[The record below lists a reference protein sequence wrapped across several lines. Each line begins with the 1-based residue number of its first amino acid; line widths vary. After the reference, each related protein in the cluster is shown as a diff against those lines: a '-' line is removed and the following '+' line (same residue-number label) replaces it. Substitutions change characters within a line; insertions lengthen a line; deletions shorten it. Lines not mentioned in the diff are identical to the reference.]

1 MSDWPDISQPTLV
14 VSPWTR
20 EQGAAPLAVASLAS
34 AAWPSAN
41 LALYMPFSVS
51 RPTLFVKLFCINGAT
66 ATGNVDMGIY
76 DWAGT
81 RLVSIGSTAQSG
93 TAATQEFNITD
104 TLIGPGRFY
113 LAIAMDGTSGTLY
126 RLQST
131 LQANREG
138 GWLQEA
144 SAFPLPANATFASN
158 TTNYQPAIGATTRSV
173 V

>member
-1 MSDWPDISQPTLV
+1 MSDWPEINAPTLV

-20 EQGAAPLAVASLAS
+20 ENGATASTVSALSS

-41 LALYMPFSVS
+41 LAMYMPFALA
-51 RPTLFVKLFCINGAT
+51 RPTLIVKLFCVNGAT
-66 ATGNVDMGIY
+66 ASGNVDMAIY

-93 TAATQEFNITD
+93 TNAVQEFNITD
-104 TLIGPGRFY
+104 TWLGPGKFY
-113 LAIAMDGTSGTLY
+113 LAVAMDGTTGTLF
-126 RLQST
+126 RGQST
-131 LQANREG
+131 LQGNREA
-138 GWLQEA
+138 GWLQQA
-144 SAFPLPANATFASN
+144 SAFALPANATFAAN